1 MDPTPEQSNPPPNVP
16 HATRNTQHAT
26 RNTQETPSA
35 EPNNRSPITHHASRI
50 TRYASIYSALWK
62 NSVTRELIFKSNFLL
77 WIIVELLWFG
87 LQLSFIGV
95 LYLHT
100 DRIGS
105 WTKWQVVMLIGAS
118 HFIQQLYQAFFLINC
133 TNLSELVRTGKLD
146 FLLLLP
152 VNTRFVVSLRQVD
165 LGAFVNATF
174 ALATVAYALHM
185 AYTTHEIASLPT
197 ALQLFGFVVLCIVGI
212 VIHYSLMF
220 LLATI
225 SFWTVRAQG
234 IVWGYYNLFN
244 IARMPD
250 EAFRGLFKAVFTF
263 AIPMLL
269 VSNVPARVLV
279 KPATSL
285 KWSLLLVAM
294 SVLCFAISEWGWR
307 ASLRRYTSASS

>member
-1 MDPTPEQSNPPPNVP
+1 MSPKSKVESPKSQMDAEQK
-16 HATRNTQHAT
+16 A
-26 RNTQETPSA
+26 SA
-35 EPNNRSPITHHASRI
+35 KSFVSRF
-50 TRYASIYSALWK
+50 TFQVSRYAGIYVALWK
-62 NSVTRELIFKSNFLL
+62 NSITREMIFKSNFLL

-100 DRIGS
+100 DHIGS

-118 HFIQQLYQAFFLINC
+118 SFIQQLYQAFFLINC

-174 ALATVAYALHM
+174 ALATIGYALRM
-185 AYTTHEIASLPT
+185 AYVTHEITALPT
-197 ALQLFGFVVLCIVGI
+197 IAQLFGFFTLCVVGI
-212 VIHYSLMF
+212 AVHYSLMF

-234 IVWGYYNLFN
+234 IVWGYYNLFT
-244 IARMPD
+244 IARLPD
-250 EAFRGLFKAVFTF
+250 AAYRGLFKAFFTF
-263 AIPMLL
+263 VIPMIL
-269 VSNVPARVLV
+269 VANVP
-279 KPATSL
+279 T
-285 KWSLLLVAM
+285 
-294 SVLCFAISEWGWR
+294 
-307 ASLRRYTSASS
+307 

>member
-1 MDPTPEQSNPPPNVP
+1 MNSTQ
-16 HATRNTQHAT
+16 AKTRRESTL
-26 RNTQETPSA
+26 R
-35 EPNNRSPITHHASRI
+35 
-50 TRYASIYSALWK
+50 RYLGIYFALWK
-62 NSVTRELIFKSNFLL
+62 NSVTREMIFKGNFLL
-77 WIIVELLWFG
+77 WIVVELLWFG

-100 DRIGS
+100 DKIGS

-118 HFIQQLYQAFFLINC
+118 SFIQQLYQAFFLINC

-174 ALATVAYALHM
+174 ALATMAYALHM
-185 AYTTHEIASLPT
+185 AHVTGEISALPNL
-197 ALQLFGFVVLCIVGI
+197 LQIFGFFVLCIVGI

-220 LLATI
+220 LLASI

-250 EAFRGLFKAVFTF
+250 EAFRGLFKAIFTF

-269 VSNVPARVLV
+269 VSNVPARVLTN
-279 KPATSL
+279 KLESGGMIFL
-285 KWSLLLVAM
+285 
-294 SVLCFAISEWGWR
+294 
-307 ASLRRYTSASS
+307 